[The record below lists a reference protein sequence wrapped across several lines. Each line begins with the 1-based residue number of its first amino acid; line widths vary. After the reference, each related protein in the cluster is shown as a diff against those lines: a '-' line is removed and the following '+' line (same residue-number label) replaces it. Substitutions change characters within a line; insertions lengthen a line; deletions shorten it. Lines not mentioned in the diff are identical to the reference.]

1 MGNVGVCSFRYA
13 AGLGMWRWITW
24 AMCVCSFRC
33 AAGGGMWRWV
43 TRAICGCMFLSL
55 CSGRRYVEMGNA
67 VDVRMCVHFVAQREE
82 VCGDG

>member
-1 MGNVGVCSFRYA
+1 
-13 AGLGMWRWITW
+13 
-24 AMCVCSFRC
+24 
-33 AAGGGMWRWV
+33 MWRWV

-67 VDVRMCVHFVAQREE
+67 VDVWVCVHFVVQLEE